1 MSDLFPRWRRALS
14 PVAIGATCL
23 VGMLA
28 TAPVLA
34 DTPKAGKA
42 SAPKADIAADAPAVK
57 SSALDARLF
66 YDLLLGEMELRS
78 GSPGSAFQVLLDA
91 ARRTRDEGLFRRSV
105 EIAVQ
110 SRAGDQALV
119 AAQAWRTAQPQSL
132 DAMRT
137 QLQLLVA
144 LNRIPEAMEPLAAL
158 LQATPLPERPALIA
172 AMPRSLQR
180 APDKKQTA
188 ALLQQLLKPSL
199 EQPATRTAA
208 RVALG
213 RMALIAED
221 TQQAKTWLQQAQQD
235 DPAAPGPALLAL
247 EMLPTTPDAE
257 PVVARYLQQPGAE
270 PQVRLAYVR
279 QLAAVQ
285 RYREAAEQAELL
297 ARQKPELAASWIT
310 LGALRLELKQPA
322 EAEQALQR
330 YVQLVQAPPAAS
342 ADAARSE
349 GLVVEDV
356 DEDDDDDAPDTATAP
371 DRALVQ
377 AWLLLS
383 QAAEQR
389 GDYNAAEKWLAKVD
403 SPQRALEVQSR
414 RAAMLARQGKVN
426 DARELLRKLPERT
439 ADDARGKLLAEA
451 QMLRDVKRWREA
463 SQVMSTL
470 NQRYPDD
477 PDLLYEHAM
486 VEEKLDRLNEMERLL
501 RRVIAI
507 KPSYQH
513 AYNALGYSLADRNK
527 RLPEAKAL
535 IEKALTLAP
544 NDPFITDSLGWVQ
557 YRMGN
562 RQEALALLRKAYV
575 ARPDSEIAAH
585 LAEVLWVDGQ
595 RDEARR
601 VLREAKGRDSGNEV
615 LMGLI
620 ARLKVDL

>member
-14 PVAIGATCL
+14 SVALLSGSL
-23 VGMLA
+23 VGALA
-28 TAPVLA
+28 MVSAQSAPPKSGKALA
-34 DTPKAGKA
+34 KPAAAAA
-42 SAPKADIAADAPAVK
+42 SAPVVQN
-57 SSALDARLF
+57 SALDARLF

-110 SRAGDQALV
+110 SRAGDEAVV
-119 AAQAWRTAQPQSL
+119 AAQAWRTAVPGSL
-132 DAMRT
+132 EAMRT

-144 LNRIPEAMEPLAAL
+144 LNRIPEAMEPLSAL
-158 LQATPLPERPALIA
+158 LQATPLPERPSLIA

-180 APDKKQTA
+180 AADKKQAA

-213 RMALIAED
+213 RMALIAD
-221 TQQAKTWLQQAQQD
+221 DSAQARTWLQQAQQD
-235 DPAAPGPALLAL
+235 DPASPGPALLAL
-247 EMLPTTPDAE
+247 EMLGNTPEVE
-257 PVVARYLQQPGAE
+257 PVVVRYLEQPNAE

-279 QLAAVQ
+279 QLAAAQ
-285 RYREAAEQAELL
+285 RYKDAAEQAQALT
-297 ARQKPELAASWIT
+297 RQKPEMAPAWLT

-330 YVQLVQAPPAAS
+330 YVQLSQAAAAKPES
-342 ADAARSE
+342 ARPDLA
-349 GLVVEDV
+349 GGDDDDV
-356 DEDDDDDAPDTATAP
+356 DDDDAPAGAAAP
-371 DRALVQ
+371 DGALVQ

-389 GDYNAAEKWLAKVD
+389 GDYKAAEAWLQKVD

-414 RAAMLARQGKVN
+414 RAAILARQGKVN
-426 DARELLRKLPERT
+426 EARELLRKLPER
-439 ADDARGKLLAEA
+439 APEDAKGKLLAEA
-451 QMLRDVKRWREA
+451 QMLRDVKRWKEA
-463 SQVMSTL
+463 GQVMTTL
-470 NQRYPDD
+470 NQRYPDE
-477 PDLLYEHAM
+477 PDLLYEQAM
-486 VEEKLDRLNEMERLL
+486 IEEKLDRMGEMERLL
-501 RRVIAI
+501 RKVIAL
-507 KPSYQH
+507 KPDYQH

-535 IEKALTLAP
+535 IEKALALSP

-557 YRMGN
+557 FRMGN
-562 RQEALALLRKAYV
+562 RPEALALLRKAYV

-601 VLREAKGRDSGNEV
+601 VLREAKGRDSGNET

>member
-42 SAPKADIAADAPAVK
+42 SAPKADIAAGTTEVK

-342 ADAARSE
+342 ADAARPE

>member
-1 MSDLFPRWRRALS
+1 MSDLFPRWRRALP
-14 PVAIGATCL
+14 PVALVSASL
-23 VGMLA
+23 VGALA
-28 TAPVLA
+28 MVSAQSAP
-34 DTPKAGKA
+34 PKAGKA
-42 SAPKADIAADAPAVK
+42 TAKPVATEASGPMVQN
-57 SSALDARLF
+57 SALDARLF

-78 GSPGSAFQVLLDA
+78 GSPGGAFQVLLDA

-110 SRAGDQALV
+110 SRAGDEAVV
-119 AAQAWRTAQPQSL
+119 AAQAWRTALPNSL

-137 QLQLLVA
+137 QLQLMVA
-144 LNRIPEAMEPLAAL
+144 LNRIPEAMEPLGAL

-180 APDKKQTA
+180 AADKKQAA

-213 RMALIAED
+213 RMALIAD
-221 TQQAKTWLQQAQQD
+221 DPAQARTWLQQAQQD
-235 DPAAPGPALLAL
+235 DPASPGPALLAL
-247 EMLPTTPDAE
+247 EMLGNTPEVE
-257 PVVARYLQQPGAE
+257 PMVARYLEQPNAE

-279 QLAAVQ
+279 QLAAAQ
-285 RYREAAEQAELL
+285 RYKDAAEQAQALT
-297 ARQKPELAASWIT
+297 RQKPELAPAWLT

-330 YVQLVQAPPAAS
+330 YVQLAQAAPTPKPE
-342 ADAARSE
+342 AARTDAMAA
-349 GLVVEDV
+349 GD
-356 DEDDDDDAPDTATAP
+356 DDDDDDDAPPSAAAP
-371 DRALVQ
+371 DGALVQ

-389 GDYNAAEKWLAKVD
+389 GDYKAAEGWLQKVD

-414 RAAMLARQGKVN
+414 RAAILARQGKVN
-426 DARELLRKLPERT
+426 EARELLRKLPER
-439 ADDARGKLLAEA
+439 APEDAKGKLLAEA
-451 QMLRDVKRWREA
+451 QMLRDVKRWKEA
-463 SQVMSTL
+463 GQVMATL
-470 NQRYPDD
+470 NQRYPDE
-477 PDLLYEHAM
+477 PDLLYEQAM
-486 VEEKLDRLNEMERLL
+486 VEEKLDRMGEMERLL
-501 RRVIAI
+501 RKVIAL
-507 KPSYQH
+507 KPDYQH

-535 IEKALTLAP
+535 IEKALALSP

-557 YRMGN
+557 FRMGN
-562 RQEALALLRKAYV
+562 RPEALALLRKAYV

-601 VLREAKGRDSGNEV
+601 VLREAKGRDGGNET
-615 LMGLI
+615 LTGLI